1 MNTLRRLF
9 ARLAGHTRPPRFP
22 HLYWML
28 NASWLSQ
35 AVYVA
40 SALDVAERLRA
51 GPLGI
56 DELAA
61 RCGAR
66 PVPLGQVMRAL
77 AGFGVF
83 ARDAAGRYALTPAA
97 EPLLH
102 DAPFCIRSYAA
113 VYGEQLHAAAGR
125 MLEQVRDGETGFRK
139 AHGETIWDHYRADPR
154 AADVFDTFMSDAT
167 DLHVRSITA
176 AYPFARHRRVVDV
189 GAGRGSLLAAVLRSA
204 PALSGVWYDRPE
216 VLPAARAAL
225 ERAGLAGRCEFEAG
239 NMLERVPPG
248 ADLYLIKHV
257 LHDWADEPAA
267 RILAAIA
274 AAMPRDS
281 RLIIIEAVL
290 DERDGVDGLAKLR
303 DLEQMFWT
311 GGRVRSQREFAGIL
325 APAGLEIEAVTRTP
339 IVDVCLLQVARRR

>member
-1 MNTLRRLF
+1 MNWLRRLRD
-9 ARLAGHTRPPRFP
+9 RLSGRLRQPRFP

-28 NASWLSQ
+28 NAGWISQ

-40 SALDVAERLRA
+40 SALDVAERLRD

-56 DELAA
+56 DELAT

-66 PVPLGQVMRAL
+66 TVPLGQVMRAL

-83 ARDAAGRYALTPAA
+83 AHDGAGRYTLTPAA
-97 EPLLH
+97 RPLLH
-102 DAPFCIRSYAA
+102 DSPFCIRSYAA

-125 MLEQVRDGETGFRK
+125 MLEQVRDGETGFEK
-139 AHGETIWDHYRADPR
+139 AHGAPIWDHYRADPR
-154 AADVFDTFMSDAT
+154 AADVFDTFMSEAT

-189 GAGRGSLLAAVLRSA
+189 GAGRGSLLAAALRSA
-204 PALSGVWYDRPE
+204 PQLSGVWYDRPE
-216 VLPAARAAL
+216 VLPAAREAL
-225 ERAGLAGRCEFEAG
+225 SRAGVAGRCVFEPG
-239 NMLERVPPG
+239 TMLERVPPG

-257 LHDWADEPAA
+257 LHDWADEPAR

-274 AAMPRDS
+274 AAMPADA
-281 RLIIIEAVL
+281 RLVIIEAAL
-290 DERDGVDGLAKLR
+290 DEGDGVDGLAKLR

-311 GGRVRSQREFAGIL
+311 GGRVRSEREFAALL
-325 APAGLEIEAVTRTP
+325 APVGLEIESVKRTP
-339 IVDVCLLQVARRR
+339 IVDVCLLHVVRGK

>member
-1 MNTLRRLF
+1 MTWLRRLV
-9 ARLAGHTRPPRFP
+9 ARFAGHTRPPRFP

-28 NASWLSQ
+28 NAGWLSQ

-40 SALDVAERLRA
+40 SALDVAEQLRA

-83 ARDAAGRYALTPAA
+83 ARDAAGRYSLTPAA

-113 VYGEQLHAAAGR
+113 VFGEQLYSAAGR
-125 MLEQVRDGETGFRK
+125 MLEQVREGATGFEK
-139 AHGETIWDHYRADPR
+139 AHGAPIWEHYRADTR
-154 AADVFDTFMSDAT
+154 AGDVFDTFMNDAT
-167 DLHVRSITA
+167 DLHVRSIAA
-176 AYPFARHRRVVDV
+176 AYPFHRHQRVVDV
-189 GAGRGSLLAAVLRSA
+189 GAGRGSLLAAVLQSA
-204 PALSGVWYDRPE
+204 PALSGVWCDRPE

-225 ERAGLAGRCEFEAG
+225 ELAGVAGRCTFEPG
-239 NMLERVPPG
+239 NMLERVPAG

-257 LHDWADEPAA
+257 LHDWADESAA
-267 RILAAIA
+267 RILTAIA
-274 AAMPRDS
+274 EALSRDA

-290 DERDGVDGLAKLR
+290 DEHHGVDGLTKLR

-311 GGRVRSQREFAGIL
+311 GGRVRSEREFTALL
-325 APAGLEIEAVTRTP
+325 APAGLEIDAVTRTP